1 MVSFDPQKYQNFNYL
16 WHHILTR
23 FSHSVDHLNLIAMK
37 KNTAVRYLGLLLT
50 CLMVVPLSAQSDP
63 TPSKKTRI
71 LQVDLQENINSYTW
85 LLMQKGLQKATEEN
99 VSAVL
104 IHMNTY
110 GGEVVYADSIRSAIL
125 DAKLPVWVFINNNA
139 ASAGALISIACD
151 SIYMRTGATIGAS
164 TVVDQTGAAAQDK
177 VQSYMRG
184 IIRATAEAQ
193 GKVTRVENG
202 DTTEIWRRDPRI
214 AEAMVD
220 PDIRIESIIDT
231 GKVLTFTANEA
242 LKHGYC
248 DGLAESVDAVLSEH
262 VGLDDYEVT
271 VFTMASVDK
280 LKGRLMGSA
289 LRAILIMII
298 VAGIWFEL
306 QSPGIGFPTM
316 AAIAAAILYFAPLY
330 LEGLAQNWEIIAF
343 VVGALLM
350 LAELFIIP
358 GFGVAG
364 VLGILLMILGLVFAL
379 VGVDF
384 SFNTEGLN
392 QLEEPFLLVSISI
405 VLAILILI
413 WITSKIGQSNSFL
426 RKVALTKAQD
436 KEDGYVGV
444 PTEITTLVGKTGQ
457 TLTILKPSGKVSI
470 EGKTYDAVAMVGFL
484 EPHIPVVVVRHEAGQ
499 IYVRAAKAD

>member
-1 MVSFDPQKYQNFNYL
+1 MPS
-16 WHHILTR
+16 
-23 FSHSVDHLNLIAMK
+23 SLNLYAMK
-37 KNTAVRYLGLLLT
+37 KNTAVRLLGLLLVFLT
-50 CLMVVPLSAQSDP
+50 VLPVYSHAESPSES
-63 TPSKKTRI
+63 PSKI
-71 LQVDLQENINSYTW
+71 LQVDLQDNINSYTW
-85 LLMQKGLQKATEEN
+85 LLIQKSLLQAAEEDFDGM
-99 VSAVL
+99 L

-110 GGEVVYADSIRSAIL
+110 GGEVLFADSIRSAIL
-125 DAKLPVWVFINNNA
+125 DAPLPVWVFVDNNA

-193 GKVTRVENG
+193 GKVTRIENG
-202 DTTEIWRRDPRI
+202 DTVEVWRRDPRI

-220 PDIRIESIIDT
+220 PDIRIEAIIDT

-242 LKHGYC
+242 LKYGYC
-248 DGLAESVDAVLSEH
+248 DGVAESIDAVLSEQ

-271 VFTMASVDK
+271 VFEMAAVDK

-330 LEGLAQNWEIIAF
+330 IEGLAQNWEIIAF

-358 GFGVAG
+358 GFGIAG
-364 VLGILLMILGLVFAL
+364 VLGILFMITGLVFAL

-384 SFNTEGLN
+384 SFSTDGLS
-392 QLEEPFLLVSISI
+392 QLEEPFLLVAISI

-426 RKVALTKAQD
+426 QRIALTKAQD

-444 PTEITTLVGKTGQ
+444 PTEITTLTGKTGK

-470 EGKTYDAVAMVGFL
+470 EGKTYDAVALVGFL
-484 EPHIPVVVVRHEAGQ
+484 EPNTPVVVVRHEAGQ
-499 IYVRAAKAD
+499 IYVKAVKAD

>member
-1 MVSFDPQKYQNFNYL
+1 MLSY
-16 WHHILTR
+16 
-23 FSHSVDHLNLIAMK
+23 LNLNTMK
-37 KNTAVRYLGLLLT
+37 KKTTVRLMGLLLA
-50 CLMVVPLSAQSDP
+50 CLTILPVFSQSGI
-63 TPSKKTRI
+63 PSKNPTRASDNGPTKV
-71 LQVDLQENINSYTW
+71 LQVDLKENINSYTW
-85 LLMQKGLQKATEEN
+85 LLIQKSLLEATKEGFD
-99 VSAVL
+99 AML

-110 GGEVVYADSIRSAIL
+110 GGEVVFADSIRSAIL
-125 DAKLPVWVFINNNA
+125 DAKMPVWVFIDNNA

-193 GKVTRVENG
+193 GKVTRVKNG
-202 DTTEIWRRDPRI
+202 DTVEVWRRDPRI

-220 PDIRIESIIDT
+220 PDIRIETIIDT

-242 LKHGYC
+242 LKYGYC
-248 DGLAESVDAVLSEH
+248 DGVAESVKEVLSENI
-262 VGLDDYEVT
+262 GLTDYEVT
-271 VFTMASVDK
+271 VYEMAGVDK

-330 LEGLAQNWEIIAF
+330 IEGLAQNWEIIAF
-343 VVGALLM
+343 VVGVLLM
-350 LAELFIIP
+350 LVELFILP

-364 VLGILLMILGLVFAL
+364 VLGIIFMIIGLVFAL

-384 SFNTEGLN
+384 SFSIGGLN

-426 RKVALTKAQD
+426 QKVALTKAQD
-436 KEDGYVGV
+436 IVDGYVGV
-444 PTEITTLVGKTGQ
+444 PTEITTLVGKTGK

-470 EGKTYDAVAMVGFL
+470 DGKTYDAVAKFGFL
-484 EPHIPVVVVRHEAGQ
+484 EPDTPIVVERHEAGQ
-499 IYVRAAKAD
+499 VYVKAVKAD